1 MLALRER
8 VAHAAHDALRCS
20 TAASAGERDP
30 HVTFGTLRSVVHS
43 FGAHAAE
50 LVKPLGGEADGGQ
63 LRGRGEAKARRMSR
77 GALKSL
83 ISLIC
88 TLDAAAQLSDP
99 AVTLDRRRCADV
111 ILTLRLHEHQHELPV
126 VLVAV
131 I

>member
-8 VAHAAHDALRCS
+8 VAHAAHDAPRCRCS
-20 TAASAGERDP
+20 SLAASDGERDQ
-30 HVTFGTLRSVVHS
+30 HVTFGALRGVVHS

-50 LVKPLGGEADGGQ
+50 LVKPLGGEVDGGQ
-63 LRGRGEAKARRMSR
+63 LRERGEAKAS
-77 GALKSL
+77 SL
-83 ISLIC
+83 LC

-111 ILTLRLHEHQHELPV
+111 ILTLRLHEHQHELHF
-126 VLVAV
+126 AV